1 MPDAWDQ
8 EREKVIAERLVAL
21 DWAFANIDIIED
33 RIVKA
38 YVLKLKRLIEEREKA
53 EKDKEGLT
61 DDLGKVK
68 ENKER
73 LIDERLIA
81 ERPKTEEDKGI
92 GQGNLPLPIN
102 WCCL

>member
-1 MPDAWDQ
+1 MPDAWDR

-21 DWAFANIDIIED
+21 DWAFANIDMIED

-61 DDLGKVK
+61 
-68 ENKER
+68 E
-73 LIDERLIA
+73 ERLIA